1 MKGKILVF
9 IQMSCLAVLF
19 WQANW
24 WNLNWWS
31 LLILLAAF
39 GLAVWSVFTL
49 GIGNFNVI
57 PLPVSDGIFV
67 QSGPYKLIRHPMY
80 LSIIIAEV
88 GFLFDGITILNS
100 IIVVVLTTD
109 LLVKLE
115 YEEHLLIRQYS
126 NYMEY
131 RGKTK
136 KLIPFIW

>member
-24 WNLNWWS
+24 WNINWWS
-31 LLILLAAF
+31 LLILFSSF
-39 GLAVWSVFTL
+39 GLAVWSVLTL
-49 GIGNFNVI
+49 GFRNFNVL
-57 PLPVSDGIFV
+57 PVPVSDGIFV
-67 QSGPYKLIRHPMY
+67 QSGPYRLIRHPMY

-88 GFLFDGITILNS
+88 SFLTDGVTILNL

-115 YEEHLLIRQYS
+115 YEEQLLMRQYG
-126 NYMEY
+126 NYIEY
-131 RGKTK
+131 RRKTK
-136 KLIPFIW
+136 KLIPLIW